1 MPYIRIWVHLVWATK
16 SRKQFLND
24 EIRQSVFNHI
34 KENAKKKQILIDTI
48 NGYKEHIHCLL
59 SIKSDQNIATIVQL
73 LKGESS
79 FWINKTGLI
88 KHKFDRQ
95 DEYFAVSVSE
105 SQLDTVRTYI
115 IKQENHHKKKTFQEE
130 YNEFIKKFNFETF
143 DNQKP

>member
-34 KENAKKKQILIDTI
+34 KKNAKKKQILIDTI

-59 SIKSDQNIATIVQL
+59 SIQSNQNIATIVQL

-88 KHKFDRQ
+88 KHKFEWQ

-115 IKQENHHKKKTFQEE
+115 MKQENHHKKKTFQEE
-130 YNEFIKKFNFETF
+130 YNEFIKKFNFDTF